1 MARARGSITL
11 SAMNLDTSA
20 DDPTIRRLA
29 GAPSDEICIGEV
41 MHTGVLY
48 CPPEVPLRYAAEM
61 MARHR
66 VHAVV
71 VRGEDEEGGLL
82 GVVSDTDVLAAIALR
97 ELDDHSAGGMATT
110 PLVTVNRSDSV
121 ARAAELMRENS
132 VTHLLVVAAAG
143 HPVGVVST
151 LDLVG
156 AVAAGM
162 VDTHPFVAR
171 A

>member
-1 MARARGSITL
+1 ML
-11 SAMNLDTSA
+11 EAMNTRSSIQ
-20 DDPTIRRLA
+20 PRRLRRFEH
-29 GAPSDEICIGEV
+29 APSDEICIGEV

-71 VRGEDEEGGLL
+71 VLGEDEEGGLW

-97 ELDDHSAGGMATT
+97 EVDDHSAGAMAMT
-110 PLVTVNRSDSV
+110 PLVTVNFRSDSV

-132 VTHLLVVAAAG
+132 VTHLLVVAAEG

-151 LDLVG
+151 LDLAG

-162 VDTHPFVAR
+162 VDARPFVAR